1 MTEEQQLLLR
11 VVLESDRK
19 SFETLVELHQ
29 AGAVAFAENILH
41 DHFSAEDAVQ
51 DALAEFYFRRSQF
64 RGQSSFKTYLYAI
77 IRHKCADRLRKRHPT
92 AAPLETEPTVPSPE
106 DDWEMR
112 ESCEE
117 AFALMRTLPEQQ
129 LHMLWQHAVQGLSY
143 REIATQTGHSEVQIR
158 VNVHR
163 ARKAMRRMRREQ
175 YGS

>member
-1 MTEEQQLLLR
+1 
-11 VVLESDRK
+11 
-19 SFETLVELHQ
+19 
-29 AGAVAFAENILH
+29 
-41 DHFSAEDAVQ
+41 
-51 DALAEFYFRRSQF
+51 
-64 RGQSSFKTYLYAI
+64 
-77 IRHKCADRLRKRHPT
+77 
-92 AAPLETEPTVPSPE
+92 
-106 DDWEMR
+106 MR